1 MAMRI
6 TVQWDRSAV
15 PGVTSLAANLSV
27 MVEDERLH
35 SFIDPDAVVERLG
48 GDAVWSEGPLWL
60 PGDDAVIWSDIP
72 GNRILRWEAATGKV
86 TTERSDV
93 GFTNGRTLDLNGRV
107 VTCSHGRRAVERTTA
122 DGTTTVLVDSFGG
135 VRLNSPNDVVVAS
148 DGAIW
153 FTDPPY
159 GIRRP
164 QEGYPGKLEYK
175 RCHVFRFD
183 PRSGELSPVITD
195 MAEPNGL
202 AFSPD
207 ERLLYVSDT
216 AFLLRLDRR
225 GGRIRVYDVVDRRR
239 CENGRLFARVAP
251 GAADGFRV
259 DVHGNVWTSSR
270 DSVQVYAPDG
280 TRLGKIPVPE
290 KVGNLCF
297 GGNDHTTV
305 YVAATTS
312 LYRLPTRVSG
322 CVSRGDSDR

>member
-1 MAMRI
+1 M
-6 TVQWDRSAV
+6 
-15 PGVTSLAANLSV
+15 SLATNLSV
-27 MVEDERLH
+27 LVEDQRLY
-35 SFIDPDAVVERLG
+35 SLVDADAVVERLG

-60 PGDDAVIWSDIP
+60 PWADAVIWSDIP

-93 GFTNGRTLDLNGRV
+93 EFTNGRTLDLHGRV
-107 VTCSHGRRAVERTTA
+107 VTCSHGRRAVERTA
-122 DGTTTVLVDSFGG
+122 EDGTTTVLVDRFNG

-164 QEGYPGKLEYK
+164 QEGHPGKLEYK

-183 PRSGELSPVITD
+183 PENGELKPVVTD

-216 AFLLRLDRR
+216 TFLRRLDGR
-225 GGRIRVYDVVDRRR
+225 GGRIRAYDVVDQRR
-239 CENGRLFARVAP
+239 CVNGRLFARVAP
-251 GAADGFRV
+251 GASDGFRV

-280 TRLGKIPVPE
+280 TRLGRIPVPE

-297 GGNDHTTV
+297 GGPDHTTL
-305 YVAATTS
+305 YIAATTS
-312 LYRLPTRVSG
+312 LYRLPTRVRG
-322 CVSRGDSDR
+322 CVPGRHHPR